1 MRNMYIVYKTFD
13 FAREA
18 YALGGFYDIIVDTG
32 EAARALKWVYWM
44 FGKFYC
50 EIYFQNL
57 C

>member
-1 MRNMYIVYKTFD
+1 MYIVYKTFD